1 VDKQK
6 YELLPNILEKYVE
19 LQEKIKHRLLE
30 FTQVPKEEHFYE
42 LCFCICTP
50 QSRAANSLIVQNK
63 LTKEKFLEKGFNPTD
78 ILFEK
83 SNYIRFHNQ
92 KAKRLLTIR
101 EQWGEIKST
110 LDSDISPIEK
120 RFWLAENI
128 NGIGLKESAHFLRNI
143 GYKDLGIL
151 DRHILK
157 HLVLCGIYKETPN
170 ISTNARYLEVEKQFQ
185 NLAKKVQIPIDE
197 LDLLFWCYQTGEII
211 K

>member
-1 VDKQK
+1 MKQQK
-6 YELLPNILEKYVE
+6 YELLPNILAKYEE
-19 LQEKIKHRLLE
+19 LREKIQSRLE
-30 FTQVPKEEHFYE
+30 DFANVPKEKHFYE

-50 QSRAANSLIVQNK
+50 QSKAANALIVQQK
-63 LTKEKFLEKGFNPTD
+63 LESEHFLERGCDPTD

-101 EQWGEIKST
+101 KQWSEIEAVLNSNKT
-110 LDSDISPIEK
+110 AIEK

-128 NGIGLKESAHFLRNI
+128 NGIGLKESAHFMRNI
-143 GYKDLGIL
+143 GFRDLGIL

-157 HLVLCGIYKETPN
+157 HLVMCGVYTETPN

-185 NLAKKVQIPIDE
+185 KLAKKVQIPMDE

>member
-1 VDKQK
+1 MKQQK
-6 YELLPNILEKYVE
+6 YELLPNILAKYEE
-19 LQEKIKHRLLE
+19 LREKIQSRLE
-30 FTQVPKEEHFYE
+30 DFANVPKEKHFYE

-50 QSRAANSLIVQNK
+50 QSKAANALIVQHN
-63 LTKEKFLEKGFNPTD
+63 LESEHFLERGFDPTD

-101 EQWGEIKST
+101 EQWSEIEAVLNSSKT
-110 LDSDISPIEK
+110 AIEK

-128 NGIGLKESAHFLRNI
+128 NGIGLKESAHFMRNI
-143 GYKDLGIL
+143 GYRDLGIL

-157 HLVLCGIYKETPN
+157 HLVMCGVYTATPN

-185 NLAKKVQIPIDE
+185 MLEKKVQIPMDE